1 MRDGEVLAA
10 LEIAESRQE
19 RMQGLLDR
27 EGIDGAILIRPA
39 RSVHS
44 VGMQFTLDVAVC
56 DKDLVVLRTLCLR
69 PGRVLMAEGS
79 PRTGERLEAAGVEVA
94 TVPYDE
100 IHKNGGGVHCS
111 TMELIRE
118 PAA

>member
-1 MRDGEVLAA
+1 MKDAWLLRDGEVLAA
-10 LEIAESRQE
+10 LEITESREE

-27 EGIDGAILIRPA
+27 DGIAGALLIRPA

-69 PGRVLMAEGS
+69 PGRLTRPSVKGRCIIEAEKGAFERWKLR
-79 PRTGERLEAAGVEVA
+79 PGDRLE
-94 TVPYDE
+94 
-100 IHKNGGGVHCS
+100 
-111 TMELIRE
+111 IRE
-118 PAA
+118 

>member
-56 DKDLVVLRTLCLR
+56 DKDLLVLRTLCLR
-69 PGRVLMAEGS
+69 PGRLTRPSLRGCCVIEAEMGAFDRWKLR
-79 PRTGERLEAAGVEVA
+79 PGDRLEIQE
-94 TVPYDE
+94 
-100 IHKNGGGVHCS
+100 
-111 TMELIRE
+111 
-118 PAA
+118 